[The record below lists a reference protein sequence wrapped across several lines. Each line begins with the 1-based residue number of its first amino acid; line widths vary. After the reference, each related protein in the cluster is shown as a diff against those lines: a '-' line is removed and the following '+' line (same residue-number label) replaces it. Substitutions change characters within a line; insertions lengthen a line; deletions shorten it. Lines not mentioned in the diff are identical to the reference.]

1 MKTFAHI
8 NPAGDIVGIGMIY
21 MESGGFTE
29 PVAIKVAELGE
40 DAGIKAYGDSVKPD
54 PTLTTVVIDTAQ
66 MPGDDPN
73 TYDKFFRGAFK
84 HTGAMKVDID
94 LPKAKLISH
103 DKRRAKRDAELKPL
117 DVQATIPSQ
126 AAAAETARQKI
137 RDDYTAIQASIDS
150 APNVNALK
158 AVVVSIQAR
167 K

>member
-73 TYDKFFRGAFK
+73 TYDKTFRAAYK
-84 HTGAMKVDID
+84 HGGGLKVDID
-94 LPKAKLISH
+94 LPKAKLIAH

-137 RDDYTAIQASIDS
+137 RDDYATIQANIDAS
-150 APNVNALK
+150 PNVNALR
-158 AVVVSIQAR
+158 SIVLALQAR
-167 K
+167 

>member
-40 DAGIKAYGDSVKPD
+40 DAGIKSYGDSVKAD
-54 PTLTTVVIDTAQ
+54 PTSVTVIIDTAQ

-73 TYDKFFRGAFK
+73 TYDKTFRGAFK
-84 HTGAMKVDID
+84 HVGGVKVDVD
-94 LPKAKLISH
+94 LSKAKLITH
-103 DKRRAKRDAELKPL
+103 DKRRVKRGEELAPL

-126 AAAAETARQKI
+126 ASTAEAARQAI
-137 RDDYTAIQASIDS
+137 RDKYAAMQTEIDACVTPEQLKSIILR
-150 APNVNALK
+150 NEL
-158 AVVVSIQAR
+158 
-167 K
+167 